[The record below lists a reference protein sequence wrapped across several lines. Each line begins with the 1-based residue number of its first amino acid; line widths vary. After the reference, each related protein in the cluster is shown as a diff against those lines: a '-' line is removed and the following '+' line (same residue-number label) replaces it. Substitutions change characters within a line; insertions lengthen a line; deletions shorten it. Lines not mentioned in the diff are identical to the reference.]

1 MARSSY
7 QRGCLQWHQG
17 QWTLLY
23 RVREAGKMVQKREV
37 EAFKQFIDRNDKK
50 AAKRAAEPFMEQINA
65 RNNNPKLAVSDSPI
79 TFAQFVKTRWA
90 SYVSKR
96 KMQPST
102 IASYDSIIKAHLL
115 PVFGDVGLSQITP
128 GRLTDFFDDLSGKAK
143 PKTVANV
150 YGLLSTMFDVAMD
163 YEIIE
168 NKPLRKKVH
177 KPEVEKADKP
187 VLAPETLR
195 QILAKLPPA
204 HRLFIALFSILTIR
218 AGEGLALRWLNV
230 DFENRTLS
238 LTHGVWRGKLKP
250 TLKTKGSKR
259 RFILP
264 VSLIEALLIHR
275 AQSAFSKDEDFIF
288 TNAVGGP
295 LEPGNFRKRVLYP
308 VMDEL
313 GIERQERSYGF
324 HLLRHTAA
332 TILHGETGDIE
343 VAQRA
348 LGHARR
354 STTEDIYDHVEPVVD
369 EQTTSLL
376 VQVIL
381 GDSNILHS
389 EAIN

>member
-23 RVREAGKMVQKREV
+23 RVREAGKMVQRREV
-37 EAFKQFIDRNDKK
+37 EAFKQFTDRNDKK

-65 RNNNPKLAVSDSPI
+65 RNNNPKFAVSDSPI
-79 TFAQFVKTRWA
+79 TFAQFIKTRWA

-96 KMQPST
+96 NMEPST
-102 IASYDSIIKAHLL
+102 VASYDSIIKAHLL
-115 PVFGDVGLSQITP
+115 PVFGDVPLSQITP
-128 GRLTDFFDDLSGKAK
+128 GCLTYFFDKLSGKAK
-143 PKTVANV
+143 PKTVSNV
-150 YGLLSTMFDVAMD
+150 YGLLNTMLDVALD

-168 NKPLRKKVH
+168 NKPLRKKLH
-177 KPEVEKADKP
+177 KPEVEKEEKP
-187 VLAPETLR
+187 VLKPEEVR

-204 HRLFIALFSILTIR
+204 HRLFIAVLSILTVR

-238 LTHGVWRGKLKP
+238 LTHSIWRGKLKA

-264 VSLIEALLIHR
+264 ASLIEALVVHR
-275 AQSAFSKDEDFIF
+275 AQSAFNRDEDFIF
-288 TNAVGGP
+288 PNAVGGP

-313 GIERQERSYGF
+313 KIKREDRQYGF

-332 TILHGETGDIE
+332 TVLHEQTGDIE

-354 STTEDIYDHVEPVVD
+354 STTEDVYDHAERILD
-369 EQTTSLL
+369 EETISLL
-376 VQVIL
+376 VEDII
-381 GDSNILHS
+381 GDANILHS

>member
-1 MARSSY
+1 MTAS
-7 QRGCLQWHQG
+7 LAKKVTDLEATF
-17 QWTLLY
+17 WT
-23 RVREAGKMVQKREV
+23 
-37 EAFKQFIDRNDKK
+37 K
-50 AAKRAAEPFMEQINA
+50 A
-65 RNNNPKLAVSDSPI
+65 
-79 TFAQFVKTRWA
+79 
-90 SYVSKR
+90 
-96 KMQPST
+96 
-102 IASYDSIIKAHLL
+102 
-115 PVFGDVGLSQITP
+115 VFGDAPISHITP
-128 GRLTDFFDDLSGKAK
+128 GRSTDFFDSLSGKAK
-143 PKTVANV
+143 AKTVANV

-168 NKPLRKKVH
+168 NKPLRKKLH
-177 KPEVEKADKP
+177 KPKVEKEEKP
-187 VLAPETLR
+187 VLRPEVVR

-204 HRLFIALFSILTIR
+204 HRLFIALLSILTIR

-238 LTHGVWRGKLKP
+238 LTHGIWRGKLKS

-264 VSLIEALLIHR
+264 ASLIEALMIHR
-275 AQSAFSKDEDFIF
+275 AQSAFNKDEDFIF
-288 TNAVGGP
+288 PNAVGGP

-313 GIERQERSYGF
+313 EIEREERKFGL
-324 HLLRHTAA
+324 HILRHSAA
-332 TILHGETGDIE
+332 TILHQETGDIE

-354 STTEDIYDHVEPVVD
+354 STTEDVYDHVESIVD
-369 EQTTSLL
+369 EKTTSIL